1 MQDVPKIVL
10 NRLQSPAAESHR
22 DADLLTAFAER
33 SLAGR
38 ERARVVEHLARCG
51 DCREIVALALPA
63 TEAVAAGRSGSAV
76 RTGWF
81 SWPVLRWGVV
91 AGGMVAARSGGN
103 LAFKG
108 RQAGERGSTPD
119 SIHLEGP
126 QQDRTGA
133 R

>member
-91 AGGMVAARSGGN
+91 AVGMVAVLSVGILQFRLRQRGKTVATPAPPAFMLRS
-103 LAFKG
+103 
-108 RQAGERGSTPD
+108 
-119 SIHLEGP
+119 HL
-126 QQDRTGA
+126 
-133 R
+133 